1 MQLTDEDFEGESMF
15 AQKSPSVVKTS
26 RPVAAKRRPTSL
38 HINVADEAPEMQATP
53 LAVQDRVAGHLASI
67 NTSQVPGESSWGA
80 RDVATSDGTKRN
92 EAPGKPKSDDTV
104 TDLVII
110 TNSLMQHGEKIKW
123 YPLTKLP
130 GMSAATIRAMG
141 QTIFSHYTNADAKDI
156 HVVSTL
162 SNPQNDT
169 AKIMKAISDNGHL
182 VKDLSYDFE
191 QSMPGYK
198 ADAKLYR
205 YGDKQFLLVS
215 DFAGKYIYAWE
226 ASEGKIKAPVES
238 AAITEKV
245 KL

>member
-15 AQKSPSVVKTS
+15 AQKSPPVAKTS
-26 RPVAAKRRPTSL
+26 RPVATKKRPTSL

-53 LAVQDRVAGHLASI
+53 LAVQDQAAGHLANI
-67 NTSQVPGESSWGA
+67 NASQLPGDSSWGA
-80 RDVATSDGTKRN
+80 RDVAISKEPKET
-92 EAPGKPKSDDTV
+92 AGKIKSDTTV
-104 TDLVII
+104 TDLVTI

-141 QTIFSHYTNADAKDI
+141 QAIFSQYTNTEAKDI

-162 SNPQNDT
+162 SNSQNDT

-198 ADAKLYR
+198 ADAKLYQ

-215 DFAGKYIYAWE
+215 DFVGKYVYAWE
-226 ASEGKIKAPVES
+226 ASEGKIKAPVER
-238 AAITEKV
+238 AAIKEKV